1 MKSVVFTYGR
11 FNPPH
16 KGHRLMIEHV
26 IETARRT
33 NKTPIVVVSHSYG
46 NAKNPLSVENKV
58 KILRRWF
65 PGVTILISAKDRSI
79 AKIAQN
85 FNTNSIMIVGQNRQ
99 NSFKF
104 LNFKKVAVPRSANAP
119 SATMARAAAA
129 AGNTKSFKNMT
140 GYNLTP
146 NLRNKVVRA
155 KGKKKKENLYPSS
168 DKI

>member
-33 NKTPIVVVSHSYG
+33 NKTPIVVVSHSVG
-46 NAKNPLSVENKV
+46 NAKNPLPVENKM

-65 PGVTILISAKDRSI
+65 PGVTILASTKDRSI
-79 AKIAQN
+79 AKIAQD
-85 FNTNSIMIVGQNRQ
+85 FNKNSIMIVGQNRQ

-104 LNFKKVAVPRSANAP
+104 LNFKKVAVPRRSNAP
-119 SATMARAAAA
+119 SATAARAAAA
-129 AGNTKSFKNMT
+129 MGNAKAFKNMT
-140 GYNLTP
+140 GYNLT
-146 NLRNKVVRA
+146 NNIRNKVVKA
-155 KGKKKKENLYPSS
+155 KGKK
-168 DKI
+168 

>member
-16 KGHRLMIEHV
+16 KGHRLMIEQV

-33 NKTPIVVVSHSYG
+33 NKTPVVVVSHSYG
-46 NAKNPLSVENKV
+46 NTKNPLPVENKV
-58 KILRRWF
+58 RILRRWF
-65 PGVTILISAKDRSI
+65 PDVTILTSAKDRSI

-85 FNTNSIMIVGQNRQ
+85 FNKNSIMIVGQNRK

-104 LNFKKVAVPRSANAP
+104 LEFKKVAVSRTANAP
-119 SATMARAAAA
+119 SATMARAAAV
-129 AGNTKSFKNMT
+129 AGNAKAFKNMT

-146 NLRNKVVRA
+146 NLRNKVA
-155 KGKKKKENLYPSS
+155 KAAATKKK
-168 DKI
+168 

>member
-16 KGHRLMIEHV
+16 KGHRLMIEQV

-33 NKTPIVVVSHSYG
+33 NKTPVVVVSHTTG
-46 NAKNPLSVENKV
+46 NAKNPLPVENKV
-58 KILRRWF
+58 RILRRWF
-65 PGVTILISAKDRSI
+65 PGVSILTSAKDRSI

-85 FNTNSIMIVGQNRQ
+85 FNKNSIMVVGANRE

-104 LNFKKVAVPRSANAP
+104 LPFKKIAIPRPSGAV
-119 SATMARAAAA
+119 SATMARAAAR
-129 AGNTKSFKNMT
+129 AGNTIAFKNMT

-146 NLRNKVVRA
+146 NLRNKVVKA
-155 KGKKKKENLYPSS
+155 KGKK
-168 DKI
+168 